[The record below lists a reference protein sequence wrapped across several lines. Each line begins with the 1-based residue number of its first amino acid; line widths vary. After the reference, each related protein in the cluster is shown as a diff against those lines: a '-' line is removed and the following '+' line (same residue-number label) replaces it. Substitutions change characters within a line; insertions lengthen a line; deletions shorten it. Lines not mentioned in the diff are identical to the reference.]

1 MRSLSRSTLSS
12 LSLAVA
18 LLASTAAHAVVL
30 TEPVSPTPFAD
41 TFLTGTT
48 SALRPELA
56 GTVVA
61 DDIQAFSFFGVNG
74 TIQNRVVREDGTGTL
89 DFYWKI
95 NVDRDSTGTG
105 VSAFRLGDF
114 GYSFIKDADWR
125 SDGLGTEMPD
135 TARLFN
141 STSQP
146 NGSLNFIFSDGVE
159 AGESSKFFF
168 LRTNATSFAKTAQFD
183 LLTIGAQNLSPMYS
197 TFAPA
202 VPEPSTYAMLIAGL
216 AVAGVAMRRR
226 QA

>member
-18 LLASTAAHAVVL
+18 LLASTAAHAVAL
-30 TEPVSPTPFAD
+30 TEPVSPAPFAD
-41 TFLTGTT
+41 TFLTGTS

-56 GTVVA
+56 GDVIA
-61 DDIQAFSFFGVNG
+61 DDIQAFSFQGVNG
-74 TIQNRVVREDGTGTL
+74 TIQNRVVRSVSGNL

-95 NVDRDSTGTG
+95 NVDASSTGRG
-105 VSAFRLGDF
+105 ISAFRLIDF
-114 GYSFIKDADWR
+114 GVENIKDADWR
-125 SDGLGTEMPD
+125 VDGLGTEMPD

-141 STSQP
+141 ATP
-146 NGSLNFIFSDGVE
+146 YPTGAINFLFADGVE
-159 AGESSKFFF
+159 ANESSKFFF
-168 LRTNATSFAKTAQFD
+168 LHTNATSFAKTARFD
-183 LLTIGAQNLSPMYS
+183 LLTIGDESLSPVYS